1 LTFELRAGLEGLP
14 NERQFHRANKITFI
28 MTDAPLAADGTPFS
42 AVSFLVVDVET
53 TGVSAWA
60 GDRITEV
67 AAVLVRGGEVREAFH
82 SLINPGRPIPPF
94 ITQLTGIDNAMV
106 RHAPQFGEVA
116 GALAYEMV
124 GRVFVAHNARFDWNF
139 LSAEYDRVLSAPLKS
154 LTKDH
159 LCTVRMARR
168 FLAHLPRRNLDAV
181 ANHYGVAI
189 EGRHRAMGD
198 ARATAHV
205 LVGLLKDAERH
216 GLYTWEALDA
226 LMARRT
232 SRARRRRSAM
242 PRPTD
247 GRDGA

>member
-1 LTFELRAGLEGLP
+1 MADEL
-14 NERQFHRANKITFI
+14 
-28 MTDAPLAADGTPFS
+28 LAVDGTPF
-42 AVSFLVVDVET
+42 AEVSFLVVDVET
-53 TGVSAWA
+53 TGISAWA
-60 GDRITEV
+60 GDRVTEV

-106 RHAPQFGEVA
+106 RDAPAFGEIA

-159 LCTVRMARR
+159 LCTVRLARR
-168 FLAHLPRRNLDAV
+168 FLSHLPRRNLDAV
-181 ANHYGVAI
+181 ANHYGVEI

-205 LVGLLKDAERH
+205 LVGLLKDAERR
-216 GLYTWEALDA
+216 GVYTWEALEE

-232 SRARRRRSAM
+232 ARARKRRSAM
-242 PRPTD
+242 PGYTD
-247 GRDGA
+247 GREGA

>member
-1 LTFELRAGLEGLP
+1 MADEL
-14 NERQFHRANKITFI
+14 
-28 MTDAPLAADGTPFS
+28 LAADGTPF
-42 AVSFLVVDVET
+42 ADVSFLVVDVET
-53 TGVSAWA
+53 TGISAWA

-106 RHAPQFGEVA
+106 RNAPTFGEIA

-154 LTKDH
+154 LTTDQ
-159 LCTVRMARR
+159 LCTVRLARR
-168 FLAHLPRRNLDAV
+168 FLSHLPRRNLDAV
-181 ANHYGVAI
+181 ANHYGVVI
-189 EGRHRAMGD
+189 DGRHRAMGD

-205 LVGLLKDAERH
+205 LVGLLKDAERR
-216 GLYTWEALDA
+216 GLYTWEALDEV
-226 LMARRT
+226 MARRT
-232 SRARRRRSAM
+232 SKARRKKSAM
-242 PRPTD
+242 PRSTD
-247 GRDGA
+247 GREGA

>member
-1 LTFELRAGLEGLP
+1 MADDL
-14 NERQFHRANKITFI
+14 
-28 MTDAPLAADGTPFS
+28 LAVDGTPFA
-42 AVSFLVVDVET
+42 AVSFLVVDIET

-67 AAVLVRGGEVREAFH
+67 AAVLVRGGEVREVFD
-82 SLINPGRPIPPF
+82 SLINPRRPIPSF

-106 RHAPQFGEVA
+106 RHAPEFGEIA

-139 LSAEYDRVLSAPLKS
+139 LSAEYDRILSAPLKS
-154 LTKDH
+154 LTGDQ
-159 LCTVRMARR
+159 LCTVRLARR
-168 FLAHLPRRNLDAV
+168 FLSHLPRRNLDAV
-181 ANHYGVAI
+181 AHHYGVEI

-205 LVGLLKDAERH
+205 LIGLLRDAERRGVH
-216 GLYTWEALDA
+216 TWEALDA
-226 LMARRT
+226 LMAKRT
-232 SRARRRRSAM
+232 SKARKRRSAM
-242 PRPTD
+242 PRYTD